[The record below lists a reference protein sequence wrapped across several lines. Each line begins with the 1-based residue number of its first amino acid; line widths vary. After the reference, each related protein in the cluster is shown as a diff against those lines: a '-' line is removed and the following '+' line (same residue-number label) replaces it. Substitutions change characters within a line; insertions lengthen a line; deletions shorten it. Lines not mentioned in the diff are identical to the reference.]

1 MSVDIEIKRKKV
13 KNITL
18 KVKRQGTVHLTVP
31 LNTSDE
37 FISKFLESKEKW
49 IEDKVKLFKEN
60 YKNDMKK
67 NYIEGEHHK
76 YLGENYKL
84 QIISSKKEFVN
95 LDVDNQVIGI
105 YVKDKEDLERKK
117 ELLHKFYIEKAKIIL
132 KKLTDKYANKL
143 NETYVSIKIRGMK
156 TRWGS
161 CNPVKK
167 YINFN
172 LELIEK
178 PIYSIEYVVLHE
190 LAHLKHPNHSK
201 EFWNYVSFYMPDWKL
216 RKQKLKDY

>member
-1 MSVDIEIKRKKV
+1 MEIDIKRKKV

-18 KVKRQGTVHLTVP
+18 KVKSQGTVHLTVP

-37 FISKFLESKEKW
+37 FINKFLKSKEKW
-49 IEDKVKLFKEN
+49 IKKKMEFFKDN
-60 YKNDMKK
+60 YKNDIKK
-67 NYIEGEHHK
+67 SYIEGENHK
-76 YLGENYKL
+76 YLGEYYKL
-84 QIISSKKEFVN
+84 QVISSKKEFVS
-95 LDVDNQVIGI
+95 LDIENKVIKL
-105 YVKDKEDLERKK
+105 YVKDKQDLERKK
-117 ELLHKFYIEKAKIIL
+117 ELLHKFYIEKVKIIL
-132 KKLTDKYANKL
+132 KELTDKYANKL
-143 NETYVSIKIRGMK
+143 NETYASIKIRGMK

-172 LELIEK
+172 LQLIEK
-178 PIYSIEYVVLHE
+178 PISSIEYVVLHE

-216 RKQKLKDY
+216 RKQKLNN

>member
-1 MSVDIEIKRKKV
+1 MSMEIDIKRKKV

-18 KVKRQGTVHLTVP
+18 KVKSQGTVHLTVP

-37 FISKFLESKEKW
+37 FINKFLKSKEKW
-49 IEDKVKLFKEN
+49 IKKKVEFFKDN
-60 YKNDMKK
+60 YKNDIKK
-67 NYIEGEHHK
+67 SYIEGENHK
-76 YLGENYKL
+76 YLGEYYKL
-84 QIISSKKEFVN
+84 QVISSKKEFVS
-95 LDVDNQVIGI
+95 LDIENKVIKL
-105 YVKDKEDLERKK
+105 YVKDKQDLERKK

-132 KKLTDKYANKL
+132 KELTDKYANKL
-143 NETYVSIKIRGMK
+143 NETYASIKIRGMK

-172 LELIEK
+172 LQLIEK
-178 PIYSIEYVVLHE
+178 PISSIEYVVLHE

-216 RKQKLKDY
+216 RKQKLNN

>member
-1 MSVDIEIKRKKV
+1 MSMEIDIKRKKV

-18 KVKRQGTVHLTVP
+18 KVKSQGTVHLTVP

-37 FISKFLESKEKW
+37 FINKFLKSKEKW
-49 IEDKVKLFKEN
+49 IKKKVEFFKDN
-60 YKNDMKK
+60 YKNHIKK
-67 NYIEGEHHK
+67 SYIEGENHK
-76 YLGENYKL
+76 YLGEYYKL
-84 QIISSKKEFVN
+84 QVISSKKEFVS
-95 LDVDNQVIGI
+95 LDIENKVIKL
-105 YVKDKEDLERKK
+105 YVKDKQDLERKK

-132 KKLTDKYANKL
+132 KELTDKYANKL

-172 LELIEK
+172 LQLIEK
-178 PIYSIEYVVLHE
+178 PISSIEYVVLHE

-201 EFWNYVSFYMPDWKL
+201 EFWNYVNFYMPDWKL
-216 RKQKLKDY
+216 RKQKLNN

>member
-1 MSVDIEIKRKKV
+1 MSMEIDIKRKKV

-18 KVKRQGTVHLTVP
+18 KVKSQGTVHLTVP

-37 FISKFLESKEKW
+37 FINKFLKSKEKW
-49 IEDKVKLFKEN
+49 IKKKMEFFKDN
-60 YKNDMKK
+60 YKNDIKK
-67 NYIEGEHHK
+67 SYIEGENHK
-76 YLGENYKL
+76 YLGEYYKL
-84 QIISSKKEFVN
+84 QVISSKKEFVS
-95 LDVDNQVIGI
+95 LDIENKVIKL
-105 YVKDKEDLERKK
+105 YVKDKQDLERKK

-132 KKLTDKYANKL
+132 KELTDKYANKL
-143 NETYVSIKIRGMK
+143 NETYASIKIRGMK

-172 LELIEK
+172 LQLIEK
-178 PIYSIEYVVLHE
+178 PISSIEYVVLHE

-216 RKQKLKDY
+216 RKQKLNN

>member
-1 MSVDIEIKRKKV
+1 MEIDIKRKKV

-18 KVKRQGTVHLTVP
+18 KVKSQGTVHLTVP

-37 FISKFLESKEKW
+37 FINKFLKSKEKW
-49 IEDKVKLFKEN
+49 IKKKVEFFKDN
-60 YKNDMKK
+60 YKNDIKK
-67 NYIEGEHHK
+67 SYIEGENHK
-76 YLGENYKL
+76 YLGEYYKL
-84 QIISSKKEFVN
+84 QVISSKKEFVS
-95 LDVDNQVIGI
+95 LDIENKVIKL
-105 YVKDKEDLERKK
+105 YVKDKQDLERKK

-132 KKLTDKYANKL
+132 KELTDKYANKL
-143 NETYVSIKIRGMK
+143 NETYASIKIRGMK

-172 LELIEK
+172 LQLIEK
-178 PIYSIEYVVLHE
+178 PISSIEYVVLHE

-216 RKQKLKDY
+216 RKQKLNN

>member
-1 MSVDIEIKRKKV
+1 MSMEIDIKRKKV

-18 KVKRQGTVHLTVP
+18 KVKSQGTVHLTVP

-37 FISKFLESKEKW
+37 FINKFLKSKEKW
-49 IEDKVKLFKEN
+49 IKKKMEFFKDN
-60 YKNDMKK
+60 YKNDIKK
-67 NYIEGEHHK
+67 SYIEGENHK
-76 YLGENYKL
+76 YLGEYYKL
-84 QIISSKKEFVN
+84 QVISSKKEFVS
-95 LDVDNQVIGI
+95 LDIENKVIKL
-105 YVKDKEDLERKK
+105 YVKDKQDLERKK
-117 ELLHKFYIEKAKIIL
+117 ELLHKFYIEKVKIIL
-132 KKLTDKYANKL
+132 KELTDKYANKL
-143 NETYVSIKIRGMK
+143 NETYASIKIRGMK

-172 LELIEK
+172 LQLIEK
-178 PIYSIEYVVLHE
+178 PISSIEYVVLHE

-216 RKQKLKDY
+216 RKQKLNN